1 MLGLLRKGRLLRA
14 SKCENFTRVSHTIF
28 PIISMT
34 KKMILSKRSIINLSG
49 RNRSFPLNGIR
60 CCSGNMI
67 ERAQKRKNV
76 PQTKSIV
83 PPVKFPIVVSGLTG
97 GKPGQQ
103 KRNCFH
109 PGVSNLNRE
118 LINFDSRSPVSSM
131 DMVKTMLDH
140 VWPKDDL
147 KTRDRVKIA
156 LGLLLGAKVLN
167 VGVPLTFKYAV
178 DMLNDYKIA
187 TTGDPLLTLATA
199 PETIATLATSL
210 LVGYGLARAG
220 AACFNELRNAVFAK
234 VAQSSI
240 RKISKNVFQHMHNL
254 DLAFHLNRQTGA
266 LSKVIDRGSRGLNF
280 ILSALVFNLVPTFFE
295 LGLVS
300 ALLAVKCGPQ
310 FAFIA
315 AGSIGIYVAFTLLV
329 TQWRTKFRVHMNRA
343 ENEAG
348 NKAID
353 SLINYETV
361 KYFNNEKFEADRYDQ
376 SLKKYEDASL
386 KTTTSLALLNFGQQ
400 AIISAAL
407 SVLMVLT
414 ARNIVEG
421 TMTVGD
427 LVMVNGL
434 LFQLSVPLGFLGSLY
449 REVRQSFIDMQS
461 LFTLLTVDADVK
473 SKENAS
479 RLLVTPSSSDIIFQH
494 VNFHYTEGKEIFTDI
509 SLDISSGKKVA
520 IVGGSGC
527 GKTTIV
533 RLLYRFFEPQNGNI
547 YINGQNIRD
556 VSLEDLRRA
565 IAIVPQDSVLFNETI
580 FYNLQYGNLSASE
593 EKVHEAAKMANL
605 HESILKWPKGYETQV
620 GERGLKLSGGE
631 KQRVAIARAILK
643 NSPILIFD
651 EATSSLDSITE
662 YNILEALRRATA
674 GRTSI
679 VIAHRLSTV
688 MDADEILVMDNGVL
702 AERGTHQDLLSKP
715 DSLYN
720 RLWKT
725 QQIDYNPSKELSE
738 DRNCNTH
745 SSLKSETM
753 NSLQQIRKFR
763 LQKSP
768 MVGRHGVKQL
778 TAGSLKARKFVKHDD
793 KSKASNDSNNVLT
806 EENSIDS
813 RQFNNNTAELN
824 VVSGDNNKRDEEIE
838 KCQTSRYTLPEE
850 LKEEFQY
857 LSDDNDEHNFY
868 MYEGTV
874 VATDPIGVSSR
885 SRQLH
890 ARLIDDD
897 TNGFYSE
904 ATMMRRLIEEKYGKD
919 DDDED
924 DIGTNDDAD
933 PLNIDILRN
942 QFKGSDN
949 ESSYE
954 ARDIVNHFLSRD
966 YDSEE
971 TKQCEYAN
979 HHTLTENCSSVNHI
993 SSPSS
998 SPPHINK
1005 EIALKEQRSINE
1017 NDTTQR
1023 EESTQKRSI
1032 CRAKNT
1038 REDEDGES
1046 STMNSGLEEMRV
1058 EEIFRNMRNN
1068 DIEPSAKNSDDD
1080 KLYDDNTTERSVI
1093 AKTQV
1098 VSNTIPI
1105 TGFNS
1110 WDERTT
1116 AAPEQT
1122 EQINTILE
1130 DQLENRASQELNN
1143 QPLPNTI
1150 NKCQQLNDYKLS
1162 NERDTSS
1169 TMNAENNVNVTSIDT
1184 AINDKNDQSLNSTQ
1198 GALNIANEDYRAAPA
1213 LVSSNNKNSNIGVSN
1228 KIVKTVTYNKDK
1240 LLATMKAID
1249 DNDNIE
1255 FVNHRVFEKHNMKN
1269 RTQITENLYRGLP
1282 THTRAKR
1289 DVIKDLFGGEIA
1301 AESKPRTS
1309 CGKLH

>member
-1 MLGLLRKGRLLRA
+1 MQTGLPTLPAL
-14 SKCENFTRVSHTIF
+14 H
-28 PIISMT
+28 
-34 KKMILSKRSIINLSG
+34 
-49 RNRSFPLNGIR
+49 
-60 CCSGNMI
+60 
-67 ERAQKRKNV
+67 
-76 PQTKSIV
+76 
-83 PPVKFPIVVSGLTG
+83 
-97 GKPGQQ
+97 
-103 KRNCFH
+103 
-109 PGVSNLNRE
+109 SNLPKPINRFSATATAVVRRVE
-118 LINFDSRSPVSSM
+118 SRTTVLLNPVSSK
-131 DMVKTMLDH
+131 KTSLHPLIGGANRKNNARLNSNTTESKSRMCNGKSLISQR
-140 VWPKDDL
+140 VSSAKMY
-147 KTRDRVKIA
+147 RVKQLQNQLADAHYHLNELANENRLLKALQKRQDTALKRYEGSNAELPRIINSHHEESRILQAKYKKLKALYKETSDLLKEKENELRSLQAQHKHLSQLSKDKHLGEREKLQAQVSDLNHEVARQQSTIQMLQRRLDIESKSAKHHINLEINKHRETQKHLQEAVRKLMALENLLDNRERRLYFSGQLPIA
-156 LGLLLGAKVLN
+156 ALATRNQNLAESHS
-167 VGVPLTFKYAV
+167 LTN
-178 DMLNDYKIA
+178 L
-187 TTGDPLLTLATA
+187 TGFHNESTLSNSQTRSVQPLLTTA
-199 PETIATLATSL
+199 HSNDDLTRT
-210 LVGYGLARAG
+210 RALK
-220 AACFNELRNAVFAK
+220 C
-234 VAQSSI
+234 
-240 RKISKNVFQHMHNL
+240 
-254 DLAFHLNRQTGA
+254 
-266 LSKVIDRGSRGLNF
+266 
-280 ILSALVFNLVPTFFE
+280 
-295 LGLVS
+295 
-300 ALLAVKCGPQ
+300 VK
-310 FAFIA
+310 
-315 AGSIGIYVAFTLLV
+315 
-329 TQWRTKFRVHMNRA
+329 
-343 ENEAG
+343 
-348 NKAID
+348 
-353 SLINYETV
+353 
-361 KYFNNEKFEADRYDQ
+361 
-376 SLKKYEDASL
+376 
-386 KTTTSLALLNFGQQ
+386 
-400 AIISAAL
+400 
-407 SVLMVLT
+407 
-414 ARNIVEG
+414 EG
-421 TMTVGD
+421 G
-427 LVMVNGL
+427 
-434 LFQLSVPLGFLGSLY
+434 
-449 REVRQSFIDMQS
+449 
-461 LFTLLTVDADVK
+461 
-473 SKENAS
+473 
-479 RLLVTPSSSDIIFQH
+479 
-494 VNFHYTEGKEIFTDI
+494 
-509 SLDISSGKKVA
+509 
-520 IVGGSGC
+520 
-527 GKTTIV
+527 
-533 RLLYRFFEPQNGNI
+533 
-547 YINGQNIRD
+547 
-556 VSLEDLRRA
+556 
-565 IAIVPQDSVLFNETI
+565 
-580 FYNLQYGNLSASE
+580 
-593 EKVHEAAKMANL
+593 
-605 HESILKWPKGYETQV
+605 
-620 GERGLKLSGGE
+620 
-631 KQRVAIARAILK
+631 
-643 NSPILIFD
+643 
-651 EATSSLDSITE
+651 
-662 YNILEALRRATA
+662 
-674 GRTSI
+674 
-679 VIAHRLSTV
+679 
-688 MDADEILVMDNGVL
+688 
-702 AERGTHQDLLSKP
+702 
-715 DSLYN
+715 
-720 RLWKT
+720 
-725 QQIDYNPSKELSE
+725 DYNPSKELSE